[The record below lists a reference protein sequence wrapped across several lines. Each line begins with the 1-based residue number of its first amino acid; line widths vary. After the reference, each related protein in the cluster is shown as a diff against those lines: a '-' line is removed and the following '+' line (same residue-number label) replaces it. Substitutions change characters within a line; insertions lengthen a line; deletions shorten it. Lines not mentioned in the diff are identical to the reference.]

1 VVARQNQL
9 NERQVQD
16 ANSNQNEGANTG
28 GNKSAASKDIHNDTT
43 VSDISADITMD
54 SVKDHTISHKPP
66 EVVVTDVAAGEAGAP
81 SSNGDAG
88 QVAAAAEEVSEV
100 AES

>member
-1 VVARQNQL
+1 MASYYD
-9 NERQVQD
+9 EREYTFVLFYPAD

-54 SVKDHTISHKPP
+54 SVKDHTM
-66 EVVVTDVAAGEAGAP
+66 
-81 SSNGDAG
+81 
-88 QVAAAAEEVSEV
+88 
-100 AES
+100 